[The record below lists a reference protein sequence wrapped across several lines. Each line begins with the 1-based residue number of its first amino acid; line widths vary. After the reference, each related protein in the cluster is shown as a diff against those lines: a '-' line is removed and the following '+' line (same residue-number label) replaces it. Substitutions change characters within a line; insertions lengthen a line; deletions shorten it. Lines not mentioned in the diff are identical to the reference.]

1 MDRKKQ
7 KSMQQLNWEN
17 KVNKITKILNFWKMR
32 ILSLHGKVNVNSSL
46 LMSKSWYTLMVVNI
60 QERYCNLI
68 KDICL
73 KFLWNDKPHLISYK
87 VIINI
92 FQKGGLSFPEI
103 FQKMYGFRMNF
114 LSRLLDESYKALW
127 KSTC

>member
-1 MDRKKQ
+1 MERKKQ

-73 KFLWNDKPHLISYK
+73 KFSM
-87 VIINI
+87 
-92 FQKGGLSFPEI
+92 E
-103 FQKMYGFRMNF
+103 
-114 LSRLLDESYKALW
+114 
-127 KSTC
+127 

>member
-7 KSMQQLNWEN
+7 KSRQQLNWEN

-46 LMSKSWYTLMVVNI
+46 LVSKIWYTLMVVNI
-60 QERYCNLI
+60 PERYYNLI

-73 KFLWNDKPHLISYK
+73 KF
-87 VIINI
+87 
-92 FQKGGLSFPEI
+92 FME
-103 FQKMYGFRMNF
+103 
-114 LSRLLDESYKALW
+114 
-127 KSTC
+127 